1 MCDIYMYVC
10 VYIYGYKLGITCCR
24 AMQASCSIL
33 TAHAQGHRNLARL
46 LAERRHTIMAVM
58 IMTALVSVMMSA
70 RLLLLLTVAAD
81 TMLAAVLQQ
90 QLFVLPDAPLQA

>member
-1 MCDIYMYVC
+1 
-10 VYIYGYKLGITCCR
+10 
-24 AMQASCSIL
+24 MQASCSIL